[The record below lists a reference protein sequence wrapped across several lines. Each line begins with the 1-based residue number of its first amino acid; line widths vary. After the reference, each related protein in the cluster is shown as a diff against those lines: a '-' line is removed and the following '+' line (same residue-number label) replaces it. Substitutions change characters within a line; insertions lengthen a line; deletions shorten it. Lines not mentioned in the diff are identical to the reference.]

1 MSAEMLPADSLPLVH
16 VSALPAR
23 GPGLSHPASALV
35 PSLPFSPPHSG
46 SSQTHPITSSSP
58 VKPLRTKGDPTRGS
72 PRALP
77 PRTHSCTPP
86 SAHMFPVAVAFPPQS
101 LCPGCARHPGSVAQ
115 PPLLCSPRSP
125 SGPRPAVVSARSP
138 LDPLDEVR
146 PLLSSVLVTLD
157 PSPLTANQ
165 RCNFTD
171 FTLYLRDD
179 LIKVCLPH

>member
-1 MSAEMLPADSLPLVH
+1 MSAEMLPADSLPQVH

-23 GPGLSHPASALV
+23 GPGQSHPASALV